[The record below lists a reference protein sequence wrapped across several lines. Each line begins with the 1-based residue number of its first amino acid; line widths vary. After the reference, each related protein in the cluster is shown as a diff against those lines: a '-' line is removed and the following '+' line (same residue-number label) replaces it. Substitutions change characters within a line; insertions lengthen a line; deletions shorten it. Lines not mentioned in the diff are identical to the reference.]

1 MNPWTN
7 WAPQSFALFTCRV
20 FRSGLKWKLDKD
32 CNVHCC
38 RLGCGSMW
46 CRRVVAGNI
55 YMDHKSRFGFCVPND
70 RLIDGALQITNM
82 YEGTTSPM
90 FWPCSLTPTIVFL
103 QSIPWPKLK
112 RFPHPQCQVKSASC
126 WGFTDSNMYVSC
138 WFLVDMGRIG
148 EACYQPFSFW
158 DKCDTRW
165 CRGIWRWWHYQ

>member
-1 MNPWTN
+1 MIDW
-7 WAPQSFALFTCRV
+7 LMER
-20 FRSGLKWKLDKD
+20 
-32 CNVHCC
+32 
-38 RLGCGSMW
+38 
-46 CRRVVAGNI
+46 
-55 YMDHKSRFGFCVPND
+55 YKS
-70 RLIDGALQITNM
+70 QNM

-165 CRGIWRWWHYQ
+165 CRGIWRWWHYQQQQCSTTSSDFLQQFWQTPTPQSLTRTHYHFSAWIWHIIFQIVVEL